1 MIDEAQLAELI
12 ANTDPMQLL
21 FDIEKAEA
29 EESLVEFVR
38 QSWHV
43 VEPGQ
48 PYTHGWHIDFIAEHL
63 EAITD
68 EVELPDG
75 TPYNRLLINIPPGTM
90 KSLITNVFW
99 PAWEWGPR
107 NKPHLRYVCAAHKV
121 ENLSARDSRRMRQLI
136 TSDWYQKRWGDR
148 VSLAKDQN
156 EKLNFVNNAQGFR
169 IATAMTSLTGI
180 RGDRVIIDDPHSVD
194 SAMSE
199 AQRDSEV
206 TTFLEAIP
214 SRLNNPISSSII
226 VIMQRLH
233 ESDVSGVILEKR
245 LGYDHIMLPMRYDPD
260 RAFPTKLGLEDP
272 RSAEG
277 ELLFPARFPLEV
289 VERDEAAMG
298 PYASAGQFQQLPKP
312 RGGGIIQDRWWQLW
326 NEDSFPPLDYVV
338 ASLDTAYTKK
348 SENDPSAMTVW
359 GVFSQD
365 VVAQA
370 GRALDR
376 EGKSYYI
383 ERSFS
388 QQHPKVMLLWAWEER
403 LELHELIQKIEETAR
418 RFPLDDL
425 IIENKAAG
433 HSISQEL
440 RRLHLN
446 ARFGVRL
453 LDTGAQD
460 KVARLYSVQHL
471 FSEGLVY
478 APDRSWAD
486 KVIQQCS
493 SFPKAKHDDLVD
505 TVSQAMRY
513 LRTSG
518 LLQRS
523 KEVQE
528 DIDQIMQHSGAPP
541 PPLYPV

>member
-1 MIDEAQLAELI
+1 
-12 ANTDPMQLL
+12 
-21 FDIEKAEA
+21 
-29 EESLVEFVR
+29 
-38 QSWHV
+38 
-43 VEPGQ
+43 
-48 PYTHGWHIDFIAEHL
+48 
-63 EAITD
+63 
-68 EVELPDG
+68 
-75 TPYNRLLINIPPGTM
+75 
-90 KSLITNVFW
+90 
-99 PAWEWGPR
+99 
-107 NKPHLRYVCAAHKV
+107 
-121 ENLSARDSRRMRQLI
+121 
-136 TSDWYQKRWGDR
+136 
-148 VSLAKDQN
+148 
-156 EKLNFVNNAQGFR
+156 
-169 IATAMTSLTGI
+169 
-180 RGDRVIIDDPHSVD
+180 
-194 SAMSE
+194 
-199 AQRDSEV
+199 
-206 TTFLEAIP
+206 
-214 SRLNNPISSSII
+214 

-233 ESDVSGVILEKR
+233 ESDVSGVILDKR

-260 RAFPTKLGLEDP
+260 RAMPTKLGLEDP

-277 ELLFPARFPLEV
+277 ELLFPARFPVEV
-289 VERDEAAMG
+289 VDRDEAVMG
-298 PYASAGQFQQLPKP
+298 PYAAAGQFQQLPKP
-312 RGGGIIQDRWWQLW
+312 RGGGIIQDKWWQLW
-326 NEDSFPPLDYVV
+326 NEDAFPPLDYVV
-338 ASLDTAYTKK
+338 ASLDTAYTNK
-348 SENDPSAMTVW
+348 SQNDPSAMTVW

-376 EGKSYYI
+376 EGRSYYV

-403 LELHELIQKIEETAR
+403 LELHELIQKIEETSR

-471 FSEGLVY
+471 FSEGLIY

-493 SFPKAKHDDLVD
+493 AFPKAKHDDLVD

-523 KEVQE
+523 KEVQD
-528 DIDQIMQHSGAPP
+528 DIDQQMQHSGSLP

>member
-1 MIDEAQLAELI
+1 MGIDSALLEDLGEVD
-12 ANTDPMQLL
+12 TDQLL
-21 FDIEKAEA
+21 HDIEKAEA
-29 EESLVEFVR
+29 EESLVEFLR
-38 QSWHV
+38 QAWSI

-48 PYTHGWHIDFIAEHL
+48 PYVHGWHLEFIAEHL
-63 EAITD
+63 EAISNGH
-68 EVELPDG
+68 ELPDG
-75 TPYNRLLINIPPGTM
+75 SPYNRLLINVPPGTM
-90 KSLITNVFW
+90 KSLLVNVFW

-107 NKPHLRYVCAAHKV
+107 NMPHLRYVCAAHKV

-136 TSDWYQKRWGDR
+136 TSEWYQKRWGDR
-148 VSLAKDQN
+148 VSLSRDQN
-156 EKLNFVNNAQGFR
+156 EKLNFVNSAQGFR
-169 IATAMTSLTGI
+169 IATAVTSLTGI

-199 AQRDSEV
+199 AMRDSEV

-214 SRLNNPISSSII
+214 SRLNNPITSSII

-233 ESDVSGVILEKR
+233 EEDVSGVILDKK

-272 RSAEG
+272 RGEEG
-277 ELLFPARFPLEV
+277 ELLFPERFPLEI
-289 VERDEAAMG
+289 VERDERAMG
-298 PYASAGQFQQLPKP
+298 PYAAAGQFQQLPKP
-312 RGGGIIQDRWWQLW
+312 RGGGIIKDEWWQVW
-326 NEDSFPPLDYVV
+326 NEEAFPPLDYIV

-365 VVAQA
+365 TVGQA
-370 GRALDR
+370 NKRLDR
-376 EGKSYYI
+376 EGKPYYI
-383 ERSFS
+383 ERTYH
-388 QQHPKVMLLWAWEER
+388 QQHPKVILLWAWEER
-403 LELHELIQKIEETAR
+403 LELHELLTKIEQTAK
-418 RFPLDDL
+418 RFPIDDL

-433 HSISQEL
+433 ISISQEL

-486 KVIQQCS
+486 KVIQQVS
-493 SFPKAKHDDLVD
+493 TFPKGKHDDLVD

-513 LRTSG
+513 LRTTG
-518 LLQRS
+518 MLQRQ

-528 DIDQIMQHSGAPP
+528 DIDHSMKHTGTAPA
-541 PPLYPV
+541 PLYPI